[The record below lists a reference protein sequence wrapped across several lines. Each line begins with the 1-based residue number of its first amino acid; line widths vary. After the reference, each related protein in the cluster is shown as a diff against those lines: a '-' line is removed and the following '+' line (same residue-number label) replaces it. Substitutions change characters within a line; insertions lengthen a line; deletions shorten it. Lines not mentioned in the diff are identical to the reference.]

1 MAANKVTSWG
11 PGWTS
16 TFTFLREALETLH
29 LTQKLLNLDSWR
41 GPYLVLG
48 QDIKDNQI

>member
-1 MAANKVTSWG
+1 MAANKVTSLE

-29 LTQKLLNLDSWR
+29 LTQKLLNLDSWKS
-41 GPYLVLG
+41 PYLVSG
-48 QDIKDNQI
+48 QDI